1 MASRRVQLVSLI
13 LMTLL
18 LSGYSNGINGELEC
32 LCIYIVAEIN
42 DDDDDG
48 PFSDCK
54 FVGTCTTRLDCI
66 QQCGYVDLHINNVL
80 CVPGFSG
87 LQCCCIVHVPR

>member
-18 LSGYSNGINGELEC
+18 LSGYSN
-32 LCIYIVAEIN
+32 EIN
-42 DDDDDG
+42 DDDDG
-48 PFSDCK
+48 PYSDCK

-66 QQCGYVDLHINNVL
+66 EQCGYVDLHINNVL

-87 LQCCCIVHVPR
+87 RQCCCIVHDPR